1 MSKIWSPDIES
12 GYVNVVNMQKDIIQ
26 NNLSFLT
33 NPATINNVVEGTQDA
48 AAGVNRAKQETTTAI
63 LTIRQNARNISTIVS
78 KLKEESDKSRATLAT
93 KKAEAST
100 LRETVTS
107 AKTIHEL
114 RKEQAE
120 SLRAKYDGNY
130 HSSWM
135 GLWRPMSDESRMGL
149 FVAAIAFGIIA
160 VFSALYYF
168 KDTLLS
174 WLPASFGGSSA
185 VTATALFGGSVGRR
199 SRM

>member
-1 MSKIWSPDIES
+1 MSQLWSPVIQS
-12 GYVNVVNMQKDIIQ
+12 GYETVVNKQKDTI
-26 NNLSFLT
+26 NNNVAFLT

-48 AAGVNRAKQETTTAI
+48 SAGVNRAKQEITTA
-63 LTIRQNARNISTIVS
+63 LDTIRRNTANVSIIVS
-78 KLKEESDKSRATLAT
+78 KLKDESDKSRETLAS
-93 KKAEAST
+93 KKAEATT
-100 LRETVTS
+100 LRETVSS

-135 GLWRPMSDESRMGL
+135 GLWRPMKEESRMGL
-149 FVAAIAFGIIA
+149 FVAAVAFGIIA

-168 KDTLLS
+168 KDTWIS
-174 WLPASFGGSSA
+174 WLPASFGGS
-185 VTATALFGGSVGRR
+185 TMTPTALFGGGAGRR

>member
-1 MSKIWSPDIES
+1 MWSPDIDS
-12 GYVNVVNMQKDIIQ
+12 GYVNTVNTQKDIIQ
-26 NNLSFLT
+26 NNVVFLT
-33 NPATINNVVEGTQDA
+33 NAATINNVVEGTQDA
-48 AAGVNRAKQETTTAI
+48 AAGVNRAKQEITTA
-63 LTIRQNARNISTIVS
+63 LDTIRRNTGNVATIVA
-78 KLKEESDKSRATLAT
+78 KLKEESDKSRETLAS

-100 LRETVTS
+100 LRESVSS

-168 KDTLLS
+168 KDVWQA
-174 WLPASFGGSSA
+174 WLPASFGGSSGA
-185 VTATALFGGSVGRR
+185 MTTAALFGGGSVGRR